1 MDGLN
6 EIHAGS
12 VGATNADVRADVQER
27 YADGANAVEAA
38 LCCPIDYDPQ
48 YLKIIPGDVLERDY
62 GCGDPSRY
70 VRTGDVV
77 LDLGSGGGKICF
89 IASQIVGP
97 KGKVIGIDMTDDMLE
112 LARTNA
118 PIIAKRVGYANV
130 EFKRGHIEDLKTDL
144 DMLNMWLAKNPVID
158 TGGQEAKMEAM
169 EAEILRLQTEL
180 PMIPDNSIDV
190 IVSNCVLNLVSDSK
204 KKQLFN
210 EMFRV
215 LKVGG
220 RVAVSDIVSDED
232 SPESLKQDAR
242 LWSGCISGA
251 LTEEGFGTAL
261 EQAGFHGI
269 TIDKFEMQPWQIVEG
284 IEYRSATYLAYKG
297 KQGECLEENQ
307 AVIYLGPWSHIKDD
321 DGHVFAR
328 GERSAV
334 CAKTF
339 KLLQQEPY
347 AGQFAYIEPSV
358 PVTERIEWPIEDCAV
373 RRREPGETKRGAPVL
388 TTDPSQSSSCC

>member
-1 MDGLN
+1 MAMDGFQDDS
-6 EIHAGS
+6 I
-12 VGATNADVRADVQER
+12 ATNADVRSDVQER
-27 YADGANAVEAA
+27 YAAGANAVEAA
-38 LCCPIDYDPQ
+38 LCCPVDYDPQ
-48 YLKIIPGDVLERDY
+48 YLKIIPQDVLDRDY

-70 VRTGDVV
+70 VREGDTV

-89 IASQIVGP
+89 IAQQIVGP

-118 PIIAKRVGYANV
+118 PILAEKLGYDNV
-130 EFKRGHIEDLKTDL
+130 TFKRGHIEDLKTDL
-144 DMLNMWLAKNPVID
+144 DLLNGWLAENPVQNAGD
-158 TGGQEAKMEAM
+158 MEKME
-169 EAEILRLQTEL
+169 EEILRLGKEMT
-180 PMIPDNSIDV
+180 MIPDNSVDV

-204 KKQLFN
+204 KKQMFA
-210 EMFRV
+210 EMYRV

-232 SPESLKQDAR
+232 SPESLKNDSK

-251 LTEEGFGTAL
+251 LREDEFCTAL
-261 EQAGFHGI
+261 EEAGFHGI
-269 TIDKFEMQPWQIVEG
+269 HMDKWEEDPWQIVQG

-297 KQGECLEENQ
+297 KAGECLEKNQ
-307 AVIYLGPWSHIKDD
+307 AVIYKGPWRQVQDD
-321 DGHVFAR
+321 DGHVFKR

-339 KLLQQEPY
+339 ALMQREPY
-347 AGQFAYIEPSV
+347 SDMFYAIEPAT
-358 PVTERIEWPIEDCAV
+358 PVEGRIEWPAEDCGV
-373 RRREPGETKRGAPVL
+373 RRRDPQETKRGQPRI

>member
-6 EIHAGS
+6 DTH
-12 VGATNADVRADVQER
+12 ATNADVRADVQER

-48 YLKIIPGDVLERDY
+48 YLKIIPEDVLERDY

-70 VRTGDVV
+70 VREGDTV

-112 LARTNA
+112 LARSNA
-118 PIIAKRVGYANV
+118 PVIAERVGYANV
-130 EFKRGHIEDLKTDL
+130 EFRRGHIEDLKTDL
-144 DMLNMWLAKNPVID
+144 DMLNIWLAKNPVKD
-158 TGGQEAKMEAM
+158 AGGQEARMEAM

-220 RVAVSDIVSDED
+220 RVAVSDIISDED

-251 LTEEGFGTAL
+251 LTEEGFGEAL
-261 EQAGFHGI
+261 EHAGFHGI
-269 TIDKFEMQPWQIVEG
+269 TIDKFEMEPWQIVEG

-297 KQGECLEENQ
+297 RQGESLEANQ

-321 DGHVFAR
+321 DGHVFTR
-328 GERSAV
+328 GVRSAV

-358 PVTERIEWPIEDCAV
+358 PVTERIEWPTDSAIRKRD
-373 RRREPGETKRGAPVL
+373 PQETKKGAPKL

>member
-1 MDGLN
+1 MEDLQ
-6 EIHAGS
+6 
-12 VGATNADVRADVQER
+12 VGHDTNADVREDVQDR
-27 YADGANAVEAA
+27 YAAGAQAVEAA

-48 YLKIIPGDVLERDY
+48 YLKIIPQDVLDRDY

-70 VRTGDVV
+70 VRKGETV

-97 KGKVIGIDMTDDMLE
+97 EGRVIGVDMTDEMLD

-118 PIIAKRVGYANV
+118 PVIADRIGYANV
-130 EFKRGHIEDLKTDL
+130 EFKRGHIEDLKLDHDDL
-144 DMLNMWLAKNPVID
+144 NAWLADNPVKSAAD
-158 TGGQEAKMEAM
+158 MEKM
-169 EAEILRLQTEL
+169 EAEILRLKAEMT
-180 PMIPDNSIDV
+180 MISDNSVDV

-204 KKQLFN
+204 KKQLFS

-232 SPESLKQDAR
+232 SPEALKNDAR

-251 LTEEGFGTAL
+251 LTEEDFGTAL
-261 EQAGFHGI
+261 EEAGFHGI
-269 TIDKFEMQPWQIVEG
+269 TIDKLELDPWQIVEG

-297 KQGECLEENQ
+297 KQGECLEKNQ
-307 AVIYLGPWSHIKDD
+307 AVIYKGPWRNVQDD
-321 DGHVFAR
+321 DGHVFRR

-334 CAKTF
+334 CEKTF
-339 KLLQQEPY
+339 KLMQREPY
-347 AGQFAYIEPSV
+347 ADMFIPVEPAIAVIEDIQFA
-358 PVTERIEWPIEDCAV
+358 TGCDV
-373 RRREPGETKRGAPVL
+373 RKREPQETKQGKPKL
-388 TTDPSQSSSCC
+388 TTDPSQSDSCC

>member
-1 MDGLN
+1 MDGLQI
-6 EIHAGS
+6 E
-12 VGATNADVRADVQER
+12 TNADVRGDVQER
-27 YADGANAVEAA
+27 YAAGANEREEL

-48 YLKIIPGDVLERDY
+48 YLKIIPEEVLERDY

-70 VRTGDVV
+70 VREGDVV

-97 KGKVIGIDMTDDMLE
+97 KGKVIGVDMTDDMLE
-112 LARTNA
+112 LARSNA
-118 PIIAKRVGYANV
+118 PIIAEATGYANV

-144 DMLNMWLAKNPVID
+144 DQLNTWLAANPVTD
-158 TGGQEAKMEAM
+158 AGGMERM
-169 EAEILRLQTEL
+169 EEEILRLGKDMT
-180 PMIPDNSIDV
+180 MIPDNSVDV

-204 KKQLFN
+204 KKQMFA

-251 LTEEGFGTAL
+251 LREDEFCTDL
-261 EQAGFHGI
+261 EKAGFHGI
-269 TIDKFEMQPWQIVEG
+269 HVDKFEYEPWQIVEG

-297 KQGECLEENQ
+297 KHGPCYEKNQ
-307 AVIYLGPWSHIKDD
+307 AVIYKGPFRQIQDD
-321 DGHVFAR
+321 DGHTFMR

-334 CAKTF
+334 CGKTF
-339 KLLQQEPY
+339 NLLKREPY
-347 AGQFAYIEPSV
+347 SDLFYFIEPAIE
-358 PVTERIEWPIEDCAV
+358 VTEQIDFETGCAV
-373 RRREPGETKRGAPVL
+373 RRRDPQETKSGVAKI
-388 TTDPSQSSSCC
+388 TSDPSQRESCC

>member
-6 EIHAGS
+6 ETH
-12 VGATNADVRADVQER
+12 ATNADVRADVQER

-48 YLKIIPGDVLERDY
+48 YLKIIPQDVLDRDY

-70 VRTGDVV
+70 VREGDVV

-89 IASQIVGP
+89 IASQIVGAN
-97 KGKVIGIDMTDDMLE
+97 GKVIGVDMTDDMLE
-112 LARTNA
+112 LARSNV
-118 PIIAKRVGYANV
+118 PIIAERVGYANV
-130 EFKRGHIEDLKTDL
+130 EFRRGHIEDLKTDL
-144 DMLNMWLAKNPVID
+144 DMLNLWLAKNPVKD
-158 TGGQEAKMEAM
+158 AGGMEAM

-180 PMIPDNSIDV
+180 PMIADNSIDV

-204 KKQLFN
+204 KKQLFA

-251 LTEEGFGTAL
+251 LTEEGFGEAL
-261 EQAGFHGI
+261 EEAGFHGI
-269 TIDKFEMQPWQIVEG
+269 TIDKFEMEPWQIVQG
-284 IEYRSATYLAYKG
+284 IEYRSATYLAYKAPPTADLD
-297 KQGECLEENQ
+297 KNQ
-307 AVIYLGPWSHIKDD
+307 AVVYLGPFQSITDD
-321 DGHVFAR
+321 VGNIYRR

-334 CAKTF
+334 SAKTF
-339 KLLQQEPY
+339 NLLKVEPY
-347 AGQFAYIEPSV
+347 TDMFAYIEPSV
-358 PVTERIEWPIEDCAV
+358 AV
-373 RRREPGETKRGAPVL
+373 EQDVDFTCCTPKKRAPKDTKKGAEKL